1 MRSEVGVV
9 LPCLQPTPSR
19 CSRWETKRA
28 PAPGAFSLGVN
39 PSRRGRGDLSITEVE
54 GTQKDHRVHP
64 PSSGSTCCVPADPAP
79 GSVPAPGKARAALP
93 AEPVPTTGSS
103 RCLQEVPPPLC
114 CSLAPA
120 PALPWSHLSLGA
132 GRGGA
137 AHLAAHPGGFPG
149 GTGASKG
156 VLVPCTGVLLAKT
169 GCKSPQVVLK
179 VEQSAER
186 SYAHMDPSSND
197 VFNPFFPIPVS
208 LGCGVSISGVQPGC
222 SSTNIG
228 SFLSS
233 WVPVGFSS

>member
-1 MRSEVGVV
+1 M
-9 LPCLQPTPSR
+9 LFP
-19 CSRWETKRA
+19 W
-28 PAPGAFSLGVN
+28 GVN

-79 GSVPAPGKARAALP
+79 GSVLAPGKARAALP

-120 PALPWSHLSLGA
+120 QGGVTALPWSHLCRGA

-137 AHLAAHPGGFPG
+137 AHPAAHPGGFPG

-169 GCKSPQVVLK
+169 GCKLPRLWSNQQKGPVLTWTHPQMMFLILFSP
-179 VEQSAER
+179 
-186 SYAHMDPSSND
+186 
-197 VFNPFFPIPVS
+197 S
-208 LGCGVSISGVQPGC
+208 L
-222 SSTNIG
+222 
-228 SFLSS
+228 
-233 WVPVGFSS
+233 